1 MFLYERKIILIKKLI
16 CAVSSAAITLSL
28 FSCAGKKSD
37 DSSSSERV
45 TDLKAEYSDFFDYTF
60 NGDYT
65 INIAEDGAINED
77 TDREQAY
84 RYYDISYVRKD
95 GTERNV
101 KIVSKEFIEDEKK
114 YYESEQ
120 RMNNEEINA
129 FCIDEIRE
137 VFTKELI
144 DNILSKYLDITY
156 KEGETSYSGDEYKC
170 LVGLVNPNYLFS
182 MDSDEYEK
190 GCRLVDSHISPE
202 TGYKL
207 SEADLKTAAND
218 REFLL
223 LVSLTINT
231 GTDLQP
237 YIEKMENIISDY
249 FAYAGAPMNCSF
261 LIKETADG
269 TVGTTKTVYNRNFLM
284 GEEIDIEEK
293 KKENE
298 EFNIQRE
305 ITRICLEE

>member
-1 MFLYERKIILIKKLI
+1 MIRKFI
-16 CAVSSAAITLSL
+16 CAVSSAAIMLSL
-28 FSCAGKKSD
+28 SSCAGNSD
-37 DSSSSERV
+37 DSSPSERV
-45 TDLKAEYSDFFDYTF
+45 ADFKAEYGDFFDYTF

-65 INIAEDGAINED
+65 INIGEEGTLNED

-84 RYYDISYVRKD
+84 RSYDISYVRKD
-95 GTERNV
+95 GTERNER
-101 KIVSKEFIEDEKK
+101 IVSREFTEEEKE

-137 VFTKELI
+137 VFVKELI

-156 KEGETSYSGDEYKC
+156 KEGEMIYSGDEYKC
-170 LVGLVNPNYLFS
+170 SVGLVNPNYLFS
-182 MDSDEYEK
+182 IDSDDYEK

-207 SEADLKTAAND
+207 SDADLKSAAND
-218 REFLL
+218 REFLMY
-223 LVSLTINT
+223 VSFTINT

-237 YIEKMENIISDY
+237 YIKKMEAIISDY
-249 FAYAGAPMNCSF
+249 FAYAGAPKNCSF
-261 LIKETADG
+261 VIKETADG

-284 GEEIDIEEK
+284 GEEIDVEEK
-293 KKENE
+293 KKENG
-298 EFNIQRE
+298 EFKIQRE